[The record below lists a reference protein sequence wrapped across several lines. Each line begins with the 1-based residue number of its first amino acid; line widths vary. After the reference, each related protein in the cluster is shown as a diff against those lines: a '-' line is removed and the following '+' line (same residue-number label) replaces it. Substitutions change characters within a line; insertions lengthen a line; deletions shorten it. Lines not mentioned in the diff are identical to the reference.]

1 MGQGTIYKNF
11 NIFWGFVM
19 DNQDPMMLGRVRV
32 QPKQEQYEASI
43 PKNPDGSDKEES
55 QYAWTEEDPFIFL
68 PLLPYYISQVPKID
82 EYVHIFYYTNYERR
96 GNSKFYIQGP
106 IQRPQNNSFEF
117 WGNSQSMLSSGE
129 FLKQANSLKDKTTK
143 QTKPSV
149 YGIYPE
155 PGDNAILGRGTSDVI
170 VKDESVLVRAG
181 KNVTTQTANFDVP
194 TPRTNRGFLQVSL
207 FDQEK
212 VDIDPLRRIFTT
224 NKPQTVKKLIEWD
237 ILNEFNYTGYTSTGQ
252 ITGDTKYDGTIKLF
266 DLLPRPET
274 KSDVIYPDTPLDTY
288 KSDSE
293 YTLIFTGKSFDE
305 ALTIIN
311 EFIDGV
317 NKGKIN
323 INGYDDFPSENNQS
337 LKSQFPFYFRPAK
350 NTANKLS
357 SSGASEFNSVV
368 GFNQKIK
375 LQPFNEQSGSALVWS
390 QGVVGEQ
397 PTIET
402 IVIPRKDYLPSPV
415 SYGTL
420 VGDFIYF
427 LSHKTTVPGKSK
439 VNLDAATTLYG
450 IPQEKFV
457 DEFADQTEP
466 TVRGDQL
473 MKLLNLIVRF
483 LGSHVHPVAGT
494 PPVPVAT
501 DGTDIQTIFTK
512 LFDADNSILNQNI
525 RIN

>member
-1 MGQGTIYKNF
+1 MSQETIYQNF
-11 NIFWGFVM
+11 NIFWGYVM
-19 DNQDPMMLGRVRV
+19 DNQDPLMLGRIRV

-43 PKNPDGSDKEES
+43 PKNPDGSDKDEIV
-55 QYAWTEEDPFIFL
+55 YAWTSEDPFIFL
-68 PLLPYYISQVPKID
+68 PLIPYYISQVPEVD

-117 WGNSQSMLSSGE
+117 WGNAQSMLTSGE
-129 FLKQANSLKDKTTK
+129 FLKQANALKDPITK
-143 QTKPSV
+143 QTKSEV

-155 PGDNAILGRGTSDVI
+155 PGDNAILGRGTSDVV
-170 VKDESVLVRAG
+170 VKDDSVLVRAG
-181 KNVTTQTANFDVP
+181 KNDTTQTAKANLP

-212 VDIDPLRRIFTT
+212 VDVAPLKQVFTT
-224 NKPQTVKKLIEWD
+224 YKPQTVKKLIEWD

-252 ITGDTKYDGTIKLF
+252 VTGETKYDGTVKLF

-274 KSDVIYPDTPLDTY
+274 KSDVIFPDTPLDTY

-311 EFIDGV
+311 EFINGV
-317 NKGKIN
+317 NIGKIN
-323 INGYDDFPSENNQS
+323 INGYDDFPSENNQTI
-337 LKSQFPFYFRPAK
+337 KSQFPFYFRPSK

-357 SSGASEFNSVV
+357 SSVAGEFNSVV

-375 LQPFNEQSGSALVWS
+375 LQPFNKDSGSALVWS

-402 IVIPRKDYLPSPV
+402 IITPRKDYLPSPV
-415 SYGTL
+415 SYGAL
-420 VGDFIYF
+420 VNDFIYI

-439 VNLDAATTLYG
+439 VNLDVKTTLYG

-473 MKLLNLIVRF
+473 MKFLTPIVKF
-483 LGSHVHPVAGT
+483 LASHVHPVAGA

-501 DGTDIQTIFTK
+501 DGTDIQSIFTK

>member
-1 MGQGTIYKNF
+1 MSDETIYQNF

-19 DNQDPMMLGRVRV
+19 DNQDPLMLGRVRV
-32 QPKQEQYEASI
+32 QPKFEQYEASK
-43 PKNPDGSDKEES
+43 PKNPDGTDKDENL
-55 QYAWTEEDPFIFL
+55 YAWTAEDPFVFL
-68 PLLPYYISQVPKID
+68 PLLPYYISQVPQVD
-82 EYVHIFYYTNYERR
+82 EYVHIFFYTNFERR

-106 IQRPQNNSFEF
+106 IQRPQNNSFEYY
-117 WGNSQSMLSSGE
+117 GNSQSMLTSGE
-129 FLKQANSLKDKTTK
+129 FLKQANSLKDPVTK
-143 QTKPSV
+143 QTKSDV

-170 VKDESVLVRAG
+170 VKNESVLIRAG
-181 KNVTTQTANFDVP
+181 KNIVTQTAESNIP
-194 TPRTNRGFLQVSL
+194 TPRLNRGFLQVSL

-212 VDIDPLRRIFTT
+212 KSINPLIQRLLS

-237 ILNEFNYTGYTSTGQ
+237 ILNEFKYTGYTSTGQ
-252 ITGDTKYDGTIKLF
+252 ITGETKYDGSVKLF
-266 DLLPRPET
+266 DLLPRTQT
-274 KSDVIYPDTPLDTY
+274 KSDVIYPDTPLDAY

-293 YTLIFTGKSFDE
+293 YTLIFTGKTFDE
-305 ALTIIN
+305 SLTIIN

-323 INGYDDFPSENNQS
+323 INGYDDFPTENNQN
-337 LKSQFPFYFRPAK
+337 LTNQFPFYFRPSK
-350 NTANKLS
+350 NTSEKLNS
-357 SSGASEFNSVV
+357 SQADEFNSVV
-368 GFNQKIK
+368 NFNQKIK
-375 LQPFNEQSGSALVWS
+375 LQPSNKESGSALVWS
-390 QGVVGEQ
+390 KGVVGQQ
-397 PTIET
+397 PTVET
-402 IVIPRKDYLPSPV
+402 ISIPRKEYSPSPV
-415 SYGTL
+415 SYDAL

-439 VNLDAATTLYG
+439 VNLDVKTTLYG

-457 DEFADQTEP
+457 DEFEDQTEP

-473 MKLLNLIVRF
+473 MKLLDLIVRF
-483 LGSHVHPVAGT
+483 LGSHVHPVAGS

-512 LFDADNSILNQNI
+512 LLNADNSILNQNI

>member
-1 MGQGTIYKNF
+1 MSEETIYQNF

-19 DNQDPMMLGRVRV
+19 DNQDPLMLGRVRV

-43 PKNPDGSDKEES
+43 PKNADGTDKDENV
-55 QYAWTEEDPFIFL
+55 YAWTAEDPFVFL
-68 PLLPYYISQVPKID
+68 PLIPYYISQVPEVD
-82 EYVHIFYYTNYERR
+82 EYVHIFYYTNFERR

-106 IQRPQNNSFEF
+106 IQRPQNNSFEY
-117 WGNSQSMLSSGE
+117 WGNAQSMLTSGE
-129 FLKQANSLKDKTTK
+129 FLKQANALRNPITK
-143 QTKPSV
+143 QTNGEV

-155 PGDNAILGRGTSDVI
+155 PGDNAILGRGTSDVV
-170 VKDESVLVRAG
+170 VKKESVLVRAG
-181 KNVTTQTANFDVP
+181 KNVVTQTAESDTP
-194 TPRTNRGFLQVSL
+194 TPRLNRGFLQVSL

-212 VDIDPLRRIFTT
+212 KSVNPLIQRLIE

-237 ILNEFNYTGYTSTGQ
+237 SLNEFNYTGYTSTGQ
-252 ITGDTKYDGTIKLF
+252 VTGETKYDGSVRLF
-266 DLLPRPET
+266 DLLPRTQT
-274 KSDVIYPDTPLDTY
+274 KSDVIYPDTPLDAF
-288 KSDSE
+288 KSDAE
-293 YTLIFTGKSFDE
+293 YILIFTGKSFDE
-305 ALTIIN
+305 SLTIIN

-323 INGYDDFPSENNQS
+323 INGYDDFPTENNQN
-337 LKSQFPFYFRPAK
+337 LTAQFPFYFRPSK
-350 NTANKLS
+350 NTADKLI
-357 SSGASEFNSVV
+357 SSGSGEYNSVV
-368 GFNQKIK
+368 SFNQKIK
-375 LQPFNEQSGSALVWS
+375 LQPFNTESGSALVWS
-390 QGVVGEQ
+390 KGVVGQQ
-397 PTIET
+397 PTVKT
-402 IVIPRKDYLPSPV
+402 IAIPRKEYSPSPV
-415 SYGTL
+415 SYGAF
-420 VGDFIYF
+420 VNDFIYL

-439 VNLDAATTLYG
+439 VNLDVKTTLYG

-501 DGTDIQTIFTK
+501 DGTDIQSIFTK

>member
-1 MGQGTIYKNF
+1 MSQETIYQNF

-19 DNQDPMMLGRVRV
+19 DNQDPLMLGRIRV
-32 QPKQEQYEASI
+32 QPKQEQYEASL
-43 PKNPDGSDKEES
+43 PKNPDGTSKEES
-55 QYAWTEEDPFIFL
+55 EYAWTQEDPFIFL

-117 WGNSQSMLSSGE
+117 WGNSQSMLTSGE
-129 FLKQANSLKDKTTK
+129 FLKQANAIKDPITNETNRN
-143 QTKPSV
+143 V

-170 VKDESVLVRAG
+170 VKEDSVLVRAG
-181 KNVTTQTANFDVP
+181 KNVRTQTASFNLP
-194 TPRTNRGFLQVSL
+194 TPRLNRGFLQVSL

-212 VDIDPLRRIFTT
+212 KSINPLVQRLVS
-224 NKPQTVKKLIEWD
+224 NKPQTVKKLIEWE
-237 ILNEFNYTGYTSTGQ
+237 IENEFNYTGYTSTGQ
-252 ITGDTKYDGTIKLF
+252 ITGETKYDGSIKMF
-266 DLLPRPET
+266 DLLPRTQT
-274 KSDVIYPDTPLDTY
+274 KSDVIFPDTPLDQY

-293 YTLIFTGKSFDE
+293 YTLIFTGRSFDE

-311 EFIDGV
+311 EFIDCV

-323 INGYDDFPSENNQS
+323 INGYDDFPTENNER
-337 LKSQFPFYFRPAK
+337 LKNQFPFYFRPSK
-350 NTANKLS
+350 NTQTKLS
-357 SSGASEFNSVV
+357 SSGSSEYNSVV
-368 GFNQKIK
+368 KFNQKIK
-375 LQPFNEQSGSALVWS
+375 LQPFNKESGSALVWS
-390 QGVVGEQ
+390 QGVVGQQ
-397 PTIET
+397 PSVET
-402 IVIPRKDYLPSPV
+402 LVIPRKEYQPNPV
-415 SYGTL
+415 SYDAL

-427 LSHKTTVPGKSK
+427 LSHKTTVPGKGK
-439 VNLDAATTLYG
+439 VNLDVQTTLYG

-473 MKLLNLIVRF
+473 MKLLDLIVRF
-483 LGSHVHPVAGT
+483 LASHVHPVAGT

-512 LFDADNSILNQNI
+512 LFDADNAILNQNI

>member
-1 MGQGTIYKNF
+1 MSEETIYQNF

-43 PKNPDGSDKEES
+43 PKNADGTNKEETE
-55 QYAWTEEDPFIFL
+55 YAWTPEDPFIFL
-68 PLLPYYISQVPKID
+68 PLIPYYISQVPKID
-82 EYVHIFYYTNYERR
+82 EYVHIFYYTNFERR

-106 IQRPQNNSFEF
+106 IQRPQNNSFEY
-117 WGNSQSMLSSGE
+117 WANAQSMLTSGE
-129 FLKQANSLKDKTTK
+129 FLKQANSLKDPITNETK
-143 QTKPSV
+143 AEV

-155 PGDNAILGRGTSDVI
+155 PGDNAILGRGTSDVV

-181 KNVTTQTANFDVP
+181 KNVTTQTANFNLP
-194 TPRTNRGFLQVSL
+194 TPRLNRGFLQVSL

-212 VDIDPLRRIFTT
+212 VDIDPLRRVFTT

-237 ILNEFNYTGYTSTGQ
+237 ILNEFNYTGYTSTGS
-252 ITGDTKYDGTIKLF
+252 ITGETKFDGTVKLF

-274 KSDVIYPDTPLDTY
+274 KSDVIFPDTPLDTY

-293 YTLIFTGKSFDE
+293 YTLIFTGKTFEES
-305 ALTIIN
+305 LTIIN

-323 INGYDDFPSENNQS
+323 INGYDDFPAENNQS
-337 LKSQFPFYFRPAK
+337 LKSQFPFYFRPSK
-350 NTANKLS
+350 NTADKLIS
-357 SSGASEFNSVV
+357 TGASEYNSVV

-375 LQPFNEQSGSALVWS
+375 LQPFNKESGSALVWS

-402 IVIPRKDYLPSPV
+402 IVIPRKDYIPSPV

-439 VNLDAATTLYG
+439 VNLDVKTTLYG

-483 LGSHVHPVAGT
+483 LGSHVHPVAGS
-494 PPVPVAT
+494 PPVPIAT